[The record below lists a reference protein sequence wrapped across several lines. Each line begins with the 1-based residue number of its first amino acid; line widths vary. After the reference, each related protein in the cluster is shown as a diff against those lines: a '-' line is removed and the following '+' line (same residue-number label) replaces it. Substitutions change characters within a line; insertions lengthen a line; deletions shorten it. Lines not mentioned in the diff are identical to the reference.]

1 MATLE
6 TEAKVEDQ
14 TVHAEQADGVWIM
27 TVPQGIDWNLHAL
40 ATQNVVLLQQNQM
53 MMHKIQMQNEENEY
67 LRSQISAM
75 DTTIHAYSQ
84 RLLAPSPSGH
94 GMSMRSSQHQQV
106 SKREVELEKKIAE
119 LTSAL
124 AASKE
129 ELEMFQSSNEMMK
142 ASFLAQEEKKR
153 NLESQVSTMNGEFE
167 KLREKATADEL
178 EISNL
183 KKDLERKTENLRKSS
198 DSQRQMSARIRE
210 MEVDE
215 RSMHQRIQQLQ
226 ENLSEKNQQIEKMKS
241 APPVPSPDEK
251 RLRDRLSGLEGEL
264 KKFREKARE
273 YDRLLPIFNDME
285 MEFHI
290 LKSRENTYELSVNA
304 LRLEHDAE
312 MEKMRLTLDAKNET
326 IQQQEKR
333 IHQMGLQN
341 QRALR
346 ELGETEKQ
354 SILRVKELQQKLNV
368 AMYDLESMREK
379 QKFMRESSETKESFD
394 ACRAEVSSLRDRIAL
409 FERIGNDSVQRLK
422 AVIRKRNEL
431 QTSLD
436 GARALIERYRA
447 KVGDLDESPAD
458 AFLVDGS
465 LDSSDEEEES

>member
-14 TVHAEQADGVWIM
+14 MVHIEQVEGNWM
-27 TVPQGIDWNLHAL
+27 MNVPEGIDWNLHAI
-40 ATQNVVLLQQNQM
+40 ATQNVVLLQQFQM
-53 MMHKIQMQNEENEY
+53 MMHHIQLQNGENEY

-75 DTTIHAYSQ
+75 ETTIQ
-84 RLLAPSPSGH
+84 
-94 GMSMRSSQHQQV
+94 GMTMRSSKNHQV
-106 SKREVELEKKIAE
+106 SKRDVELEKKIEE

-124 AASKE
+124 ATSRE
-129 ELEMFQSSNEMMK
+129 ECEMIQSSNEMVK
-142 ASFLAQEEKKR
+142 SSFLTQEEKKR
-153 NLESQVSTMNGEFE
+153 KLESDISLMNIEFE

-210 MEVDE
+210 MEANE
-215 RSMHQRIQQLQ
+215 RSMQQRIQQLQ
-226 ENLSEKNQQIEKMKS
+226 DQVSEKNQQIEKMKS

-326 IQQQEKR
+326 IQQHEKR

-346 ELGETEKQ
+346 ELGEAEKG
-354 SILRVKELQQKLNV
+354 SILKIKELQQKLNV

-379 QKFMRESSETKESFD
+379 QKFMEHESRESTETRESLD
-394 ACRAEVSSLRDRIAL
+394 ACRTEVASLRDRITL

-447 KVGDLDESPAD
+447 KVGDLDDENLTQT
-458 AFLVDGS
+458 FLEDGS
-465 LDSSDEEEES
+465 SDSSDEEEES

>member
-14 TVHAEQADGVWIM
+14 TVHAEQVDGSWM
-27 TVPQGIDWNLHAL
+27 MMVPQGIDWNLHAL
-40 ATQNVVLLQQNQM
+40 ATQNVVLLQQFQM
-53 MMHKIQMQNEENEY
+53 MMHKMQMQNEENEY

-75 DTTIHAYSQ
+75 ETTIQ
-84 RLLAPSPSGH
+84 
-94 GMSMRSSQHQQV
+94 GMSMRSSKHQQV
-106 SKREVELEKKIAE
+106 SKRDIELEKKIAE
-119 LTSAL
+119 LTSSL

-129 ELEMFQSSNEMMK
+129 ELEMFQSSNEMIK
-142 ASFLAQEEKKR
+142 TSFVAQEEMKR
-153 NLESQVSTMNGEFE
+153 KLETQVSTINGEFE

-210 MEVDE
+210 MEGDE
-215 RSMHQRIQQLQ
+215 RSLHQRIQQLQ

-241 APPVPSPDEK
+241 APSGPSPDEK

-312 MEKMRLTLDAKNET
+312 MEKMRLTLDSKNET
-326 IQQQEKR
+326 IQQHEKR

-346 ELGETEKQ
+346 ELGESEKH
-354 SILRVKELQQKLNV
+354 SILKVKELQQKLNV
-368 AMYDLESMREK
+368 AMFDLESMREK
-379 QKFMRESSETKESFD
+379 QKFMRESTESVD

-436 GARALIERYRA
+436 GARAIIERYRA
-447 KVGDLDESPAD
+447 KVGDLDEDPSQT
-458 AFLVDGS
+458 FLEDES
-465 LDSSDEEEES
+465 SSDEEEVS

>member
-1 MATLE
+1 
-6 TEAKVEDQ
+6 
-14 TVHAEQADGVWIM
+14 
-27 TVPQGIDWNLHAL
+27 
-40 ATQNVVLLQQNQM
+40 
-53 MMHKIQMQNEENEY
+53 
-67 LRSQISAM
+67 
-75 DTTIHAYSQ
+75 
-84 RLLAPSPSGH
+84 
-94 GMSMRSSQHQQV
+94 
-106 SKREVELEKKIAE
+106 
-119 LTSAL
+119 
-124 AASKE
+124 
-129 ELEMFQSSNEMMK
+129 MFQSSNEMIK
-142 ASFLAQEEKKR
+142 LSFETQENAKKK
-153 NLESQVSTMNGEFE
+153 LESEVSTLNIEFE

-210 MEVDE
+210 MEGDE
-215 RSMHQRIQQLQ
+215 RSLHQRIQQLQ

-241 APPVPSPDEK
+241 APSGPSPDEK
-251 RLRDRLSGLEGEL
+251 RLRDRLLGLEGEL

-312 MEKMRLTLDAKNET
+312 MEKMRLTLDSKNET
-326 IQQQEKR
+326 IQQHEKR

-346 ELGETEKQ
+346 ELGESEKH
-354 SILRVKELQQKLNV
+354 SILKVKELQQKLNV
-368 AMYDLESMREK
+368 AMFDLESMREK
-379 QKFMRESSETKESFD
+379 QKFMRESTESVD

-436 GARALIERYRA
+436 GARAIIERYRA
-447 KVGDLDESPAD
+447 KVGDLDEDPSQT
-458 AFLVDGS
+458 FLEDES
-465 LDSSDEEEES
+465 SSDEEEVS